1 MDPAIVLF
9 GFCIGVLVGMTG
21 MGGGS
26 LMTPLLI
33 LIFDTS
39 PTTAIGTDIVYSA
52 VTKMV
57 GSWRHLKMG
66 TVNLELVKWLSFGSV
81 PAAVAGVV
89 ARLGARAA
97 HLRGP
102 AELAG
107 LRGARRH
114 PADGRRGDA
123 GPGADPARAD
133 RRARALRGR
142 ETPQGRR
149 GRDRRHHRLRHRDH
163 LGGLRHGDR
172 DPPDRRLPAGAEAGR
187 RHRHRPR
194 RDPPDRRRAR
204 PHRRRQRRLRPR
216 REHPRRLDP
225 RRDHRRG
232 ALRQGPAGLH
242 PHRPRHRPDGLRHR
256 HDPEGRFDR
265 LADRGGGRGRP
276 PGRRPLRPALHEQAL
291 PARAERAAAAA
302 GQASQPAA

>member
-9 GFCIGVLVGMTG
+9 GLCIGVLVGMTG

-33 LIFDTS
+33 LIFGTS

-52 VTKMV
+52 ITKMV

-81 PAAVAGVV
+81 PAAVAGVALV
-89 ARLGARAA
+89 SVLEQP
-97 HLRGP
+97 HLRRP
-102 AELAG
+102 AQLAG

-114 PADGRRGDA
+114 PADGRRRHP
-123 GPGADPARAD
+123 GPGADPARPD

-194 RDPPDRRRAR
+194 RDPA
-204 PHRRRQRRLRPR
+204 HRRRVSPTSS
-216 REHPRRLDP
+216 
-225 RRDHRRG
+225 
-232 ALRQGPAGLH
+232 PATSTS
-242 PHRPRHRPDGLRHR
+242 
-256 HDPEGRFDR
+256 
-265 LADRGGGRGRP
+265 AS
-276 PGRRPLRPALHEQAL
+276 PGTSSSARSPA
-291 PARAERAAAAA
+291 
-302 GQASQPAA
+302 